1 MTRPARLTLAEELA
15 LLALDDETGKVID
28 LPAFALESALAAAI
42 VMELS
47 LEGRVDTDPEKLW
60 VINPQAT
67 GDPILDSALSQIVKE
82 KSPQPAA
89 HWLRLLARPQLE
101 DIVIARLVERGI
113 VRSEERRLLW
123 VFKTRVYPPASGL
136 EEKEVRTRILALLDS
151 NDIPAPRDALLVGLM
166 RSSGILRR
174 LLSAPDYERLRER
187 IDNLA
192 QLEHVSREL
201 SSTLTELQVALARTY
216 VAG

>member
-15 LLALDDETGKVID
+15 LLALDDDSGKVID

-47 LEGRVDTDPEKLW
+47 LEGRIDTDPEKLW
-60 VINPQAT
+60 VIQPQMT
-67 GDPILDSALSQIVKE
+67 GDPILDGALSQIVKE
-82 KSPQPAA
+82 KAPQPAA
-89 HWLRLLARPQLE
+89 HWLRHFARPQLE
-101 DIVIARLVERGI
+101 DDVIARLVARGI

-136 EEKEVRTRILALLDS
+136 EEKEVRTRILALLEG
-151 NDIPAPRDALLVGLM
+151 NDIPSPRDALLVGLM

-174 LLSAPDYERLRER
+174 LLSAADYERLRER
-187 IDNLA
+187 IDHLA

>member
-15 LLALDDETGKVID
+15 LLALDDDTGKVID
-28 LPAFALESALAAAI
+28 LPAFALESALAAGI

-60 VINPQAT
+60 VIDPQTT
-67 GDPILDSALSQIVKE
+67 GDPILDGALSQIVKE
-82 KSPQPAA
+82 KAPQPAA
-89 HWLRLLARPQLE
+89 HWLRHLARPQLE
-101 DIVIARLVERGI
+101 DDVIARLVERGI

-136 EEKEVRTRILALLDS
+136 EEKEVRTRILALLEG
-151 NDIPAPRDALLVGLM
+151 NDIPSPRDALLVGLM

-174 LLSAPDYERLRER
+174 LLSAADYERLRER
-187 IDNLA
+187 IDHLA

>member
-1 MTRPARLTLAEELA
+1 MTRPTRLTLAEELV
-15 LLALDDETGKVID
+15 LLALDDKTGKVID
-28 LPAFALESALAAAI
+28 LPAFALESAIAASI

-47 LEGRVDTDPEKLW
+47 LEGRIDTDPDKLW
-60 VINPQAT
+60 VVLSQKT
-67 GDPILDSALSQIVKE
+67 EDPLLDGALDQIVKE
-82 KSPQPAA
+82 KAPQPAA
-89 HWLRLLARPQLE
+89 HWLRRLAKPELE
-101 DIVIARLVERGI
+101 DSVIARLVERGI
-113 VRSEERRLLW
+113 VRAEEKRLLW
-123 VFKTRVYPPASGL
+123 VFKTRVYPPSSGI

-151 NDIPAPRDALLVGLM
+151 NDIPDARDALLVGLM

-174 LLSAPDYERLRER
+174 LLSPADYERLRER
-187 IDNLA
+187 IDHLA

>member
-15 LLALDDETGKVID
+15 LLALDDDTGKVID

-47 LEGRVDTDPEKLW
+47 LEGRIDTDPEKLW
-60 VINPQAT
+60 VIQPHMT
-67 GDPILDSALSQIVKE
+67 GDPILDGALSQIVKE
-82 KSPQPAA
+82 KAPQPAA
-89 HWLRLLARPQLE
+89 HWLRHFARPQLE
-101 DIVIARLVERGI
+101 DDVIARLVERGI

-136 EEKEVRTRILALLDS
+136 EEKEVRTRILALLEG
-151 NDIPAPRDALLVGLM
+151 NDIPSPRDALLVGLM

-174 LLSAPDYERLRER
+174 LMSAADYERLRER
-187 IDNLA
+187 IDHLA

>member
-15 LLALDDETGKVID
+15 LLALDDKTGKVLD
-28 LPAFALESALAAAI
+28 LPAFALESAIAASV

-47 LEGRVDTDPEKLW
+47 LEGRIDTDPDKLW
-60 VINPQAT
+60 VVLSRMT
-67 GDPILDSALSQIVKE
+67 GDPLLDDALAKIVQEKE
-82 KSPQPAA
+82 PQPAA
-89 HWLRLLARPQLE
+89 YWLRRLADPALE
-101 DIVIARLVERGI
+101 RRVIDRLVERGI
-113 VRSEERRLLW
+113 VRSEEKRLLW
-123 VFKTRVYPPASGL
+123 VFKTRVYPPTSGI
-136 EEKEVRTRILALLDS
+136 EEQEVRTRIPALLDS
-151 NDIPAPRDALLVGLM
+151 QDIPEAHDALLVGLM

-174 LLSAPDYERLRER
+174 LLTPADYERLRGR
-187 IDNLA
+187 IDDIA

>member
-15 LLALDDETGKVID
+15 LLALDDDTGKVID

-47 LEGRVDTDPEKLW
+47 LEGRIDTDPEKLW
-60 VINPQAT
+60 VIQPQMT
-67 GDPILDSALSQIVKE
+67 GDPILDGALSQIVKE
-82 KSPQPAA
+82 KAPQPAA
-89 HWLRLLARPQLE
+89 HWLRHFARPQLE
-101 DIVIARLVERGI
+101 DDVIARLVARGI

-136 EEKEVRTRILALLDS
+136 EEKEVRTRILALLEG
-151 NDIPAPRDALLVGLM
+151 NDIPSPRDALLVGLM

-174 LLSAPDYERLRER
+174 LLSAADYERLRER
-187 IDNLA
+187 IDHLA

>member
-1 MTRPARLTLAEELA
+1 M
-15 LLALDDETGKVID
+15 
-28 LPAFALESALAAAI
+28 
-42 VMELS
+42 
-47 LEGRVDTDPEKLW
+47 
-60 VINPQAT
+60 
-67 GDPILDSALSQIVKE
+67 KE

-89 HWLRLLARPQLE
+89 HWLRLLARPELE
-101 DIVIARLVERGI
+101 DRVIARLVERGI

-136 EEKEVRTRILALLDS
+136 EEKEVRTRILALLEG

-174 LLSAPDYERLRER
+174 LLSATDYERLRER
-187 IDNLA
+187 IDDLA

>member
-15 LLALDDETGKVID
+15 LLALDDDTGKVID

-47 LEGRVDTDPEKLW
+47 LEGRIDTDPEKLW
-60 VINPQAT
+60 VIQPHMT
-67 GDPILDSALSQIVKE
+67 GDPILDGALSQIVKE
-82 KSPQPAA
+82 KAPQPAA
-89 HWLRLLARPQLE
+89 HWLRHFARPQLE
-101 DIVIARLVERGI
+101 DDVIARLVARGI

-136 EEKEVRTRILALLDS
+136 EEKEVRTRILALLEG
-151 NDIPAPRDALLVGLM
+151 NDIPSPRDALLVGLM

-174 LLSAPDYERLRER
+174 LLSAADYERLRER
-187 IDNLA
+187 IDHLA